1 MLEKIFTDDVIKLLI
16 ALLIGAIIGAEREYR
31 SKAAGF
37 RTVILVTVGS
47 CLFTILSIQLGDINN
62 KGRIA
67 ANIVTGIG
75 FLGAGA
81 IYRDKI
87 SIRGLTTA
95 TTIWISAALGMAIG
109 CAQYHLAFIVTT
121 IVMMILLSFSWF
133 QKVIDT
139 VNQEKSYKIKFGN
152 NTIQITHIET
162 LFTKYDLKSSRVK
175 QERNGDEIT
184 IIFTAEGKEKNHDV
198 FTQALFLEEEI
209 KGFDV

>member
-1 MLEKIFTDDVIKLLI
+1 MSELFTDDIIKILLS
-16 ALLIGAIIGAEREYR
+16 LLIGATIGAEREYR

-47 CLFTILSIQLGDINN
+47 CLFSILSIQLGGDSD
-62 KGRIA
+62 KTRIA

-95 TTIWISAALGMAIG
+95 TTIWISAALGMAVG
-109 CAQYHLAFIVTT
+109 FGQFYVT
-121 IVMMILLSFSWF
+121 IVVTCIVMLILLSFNWF
-133 QKVIDT
+133 QRIIEG
-139 VNQEKSYKIKFGN
+139 VNQEKNYKIKFDN
-152 NTIQITHIET
+152 NALHIRHIEN
-162 LFTKYDLKSSRVK
+162 LFTKYDLGSTRIK

-184 IIFTAEGKEKNHDV
+184 ILFSAEGGEKNHEI
-198 FTQALFLEEEI
+198 FTEALFQEPDI
-209 KGFDV
+209 KSFEV

>member
-1 MLEKIFTDDVIKLLI
+1 MNNIFTEDVLKLLI
-16 ALLIGAIIGAEREYR
+16 ALLVGAIIGAEREYK

-47 CLFTILSIQLGDINN
+47 CLFTILSIQLGDANN
-62 KGRIA
+62 QGRIA

-109 CAQYHLAFIVTT
+109 CGQYHLTFTVTT
-121 IVMMILLSFSWF
+121 IVMIILLSFSWF
-133 QKVIDT
+133 QKIIDT
-139 VNQEKSYKIKFGN
+139 VNQEKNYKIKFEN
-152 NTIQITHIET
+152 DIQYITQIEN
-162 LFTKYDLKSSRVK
+162 LFNRYNLTTTRIK
-175 QERNGDEIT
+175 QERDGDG
-184 IIFTAEGKEKNHDV
+184 IIVIFAAEGKERNHQV
-198 FTQALFLEEEI
+198 FTAALFSEKNI
-209 KGFDV
+209 RGFDV

>member
-1 MLEKIFTDDVIKLLI
+1 MIETIFTEDVIKLLI
-16 ALLIGAIIGAEREYR
+16 ALLVGGIIGAEREYR

-47 CLFTILSIQLGDINN
+47 CLFTILSIQLGDFNN

-95 TTIWISAALGMAIG
+95 TTIWISAALGMAAG
-109 CAQYHLAFIVTT
+109 CGQFQLVFIVTA
-121 IVMMILLSFSWF
+121 IVMIILLSFSWF
-133 QKVIDT
+133 QKIIDT
-139 VNQEKSYKIKFGN
+139 VNQEKNYKIKFEN
-152 NTIQITHIET
+152 STIQITHIEN
-162 LFTKYDLKSSRVK
+162 LFIKYDLESTRVK
-175 QERNGDEIT
+175 QELDKNEIT
-184 IIFTAEGKEKNHDV
+184 VIFSASGREKNHFI
-198 FTQALFLEEEI
+198 FTEALFREESI